1 MRKKP
6 ITDLRGIAAQFAL
19 GGRFISAD
27 RYGRG
32 HINDTFVVSIE
43 KDDGNARFILQ
54 RINQH
59 VFRDPV
65 SLMHNIRRIT
75 EHLESKSENARACLT
90 LVTSHDG
97 APFCQDDDGEYWRA
111 YRFIEGACTYEEV
124 SDRGQAWEA
133 AAAFARFQ
141 EMVSDLPGPRLHE
154 TIPDFHNTPAR
165 FVQFHAAC
173 TVDAHD
179 RVKYCTREIE
189 WALAHEQAA
198 GSLLALQEAGEIPER
213 ITHNDTKLNN
223 VMFDE
228 QSGKALCVIDLD
240 TVMPGLALYD
250 FGDLVRT
257 ATMTVAEDE
266 TDLSK
271 VSMRT
276 DYYEA
281 LVDGYLGTAM
291 SFLTD
296 AEIENLAVSGQVITI
311 ETGLRFLTDYL
322 SGDEYFRIHRPDQN
336 LDRCRVQFALA
347 ASIDEQL
354 AEMQRVIASIV
365 SELKGKRQ
373 AGLV

>member
-6 ITDLRGIAAQFAL
+6 ITDIRGIAAQFGL

-27 RYGRG
+27 RYGGG
-32 HINDTFVVSIE
+32 HINDTFVVNVE
-43 KDDGNARFILQ
+43 KDDGDARFILQ

-59 VFRDPV
+59 VFDDPV
-65 SLMHNIRRIT
+65 SLMENVWRIT
-75 EHLESKSENARACLT
+75 EHLKRKSDESRNCLS
-90 LVTSHDG
+90 LVPTNEGEH
-97 APFCQDDDGEYWRA
+97 CYQDDDGGYWRA
-111 YRFIEGACTYEEV
+111 YPFIEGACTYDEV
-124 SDRGQAWEA
+124 ESTSQAREA
-133 AAAFARFQ
+133 AAMFGRFQ
-141 EMVSDLPGPRLHE
+141 KKVCDLPGPRLHE
-154 TIPDFHNTPAR
+154 TIPGFHNTPAR
-165 FVQFHAAC
+165 YRQFHAAR

-179 RVKYCTREIE
+179 RAKHCIPEIE
-189 WALAHEQAA
+189 WALAHEQVA
-198 GSLLALQEAGEIPER
+198 GSLHALQEAGEIPER

-228 QSGKALCVIDLD
+228 QSGKAICVIDLD

-250 FGDLVRT
+250 FGDLVRS
-257 ATMTVAEDE
+257 ATMTAAEDE

-271 VSMRT
+271 VSMRM

-281 LVDGYLGTAM
+281 LVEGYLSTAM

-296 AEIENLAVSGQVITI
+296 AEIENLALSGQVITI

-336 LDRCRVQFALA
+336 LDRCRTQFALA

-354 AEMQRVIASIV
+354 DEMQRVVGSVASRIK
-365 SELKGKRQ
+365 SERQ
-373 AGLV
+373 LR